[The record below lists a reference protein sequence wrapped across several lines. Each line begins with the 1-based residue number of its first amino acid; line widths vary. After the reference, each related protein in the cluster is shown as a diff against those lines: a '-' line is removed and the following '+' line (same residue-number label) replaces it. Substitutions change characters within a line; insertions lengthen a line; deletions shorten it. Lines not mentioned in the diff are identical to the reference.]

1 MGLKLFVGMPERE
14 FSAVVMRDGETERNC
29 FRVKEN

>member
-1 MGLKLFVGMPERE
+1 MFVVMPERE
-14 FSAVVMRDGETERNC
+14 FSFSVVDGNSETEWNC